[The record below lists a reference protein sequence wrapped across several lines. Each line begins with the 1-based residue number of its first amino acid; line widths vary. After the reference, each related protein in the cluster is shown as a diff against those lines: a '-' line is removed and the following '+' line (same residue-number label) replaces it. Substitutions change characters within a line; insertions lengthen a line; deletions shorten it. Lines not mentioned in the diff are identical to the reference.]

1 MRERSIYAMG
11 KYAGAWRG
19 RLPVCPAVA
28 ASVAVHAAAVF
39 VIGSATFFGR
49 GVPASVDI
57 QVTLADP
64 GPSEAAVSPDVLSFS
79 PVLPEPPPPPLAVVL
94 PEPAPPQL
102 DVPAPIL
109 SASDV
114 VPPSPVV
121 KSSVPE
127 KPKPAVA
134 RAAAPAGNSG
144 SAGGKAS
151 EGTRDA
157 RPLASRNAP
166 PKYPDFARRNG
177 WQGVVLVRVVVRP
190 DGKVKA
196 ATLCRGSGYSVL
208 DQAAL
213 EAVRRWLFQPKVAGG
228 LAVEST
234 VEVPVTFSLRKA

>member
-1 MRERSIYAMG
+1 MWERSISGMG
-11 KYAGAWRG
+11 KCVGSWTD
-19 RLPVCPAVA
+19 RLPVCPAVVV
-28 ASVAVHAAAVF
+28 SVAVHAAAVF
-39 VIGSATFFGR
+39 VVGSATFFGR
-49 GVPASVDI
+49 VVPAGVDI

-64 GPSEAAVSPDVLSFS
+64 GPREVAVSPDVLTFS
-79 PVLPEPPPPPLAVVL
+79 PVPPPPPPLAVVL

-102 DVPAPIL
+102 DVPTPIL

-114 VPPSPVV
+114 VLPSPVA

-134 RAAAPAGNSG
+134 RAAAPAENSG
-144 SAGGKAS
+144 SVGGKAT

-157 RPLASRNAP
+157 HPLASRNAP

-213 EAVRRWLFQPKVAGG
+213 DAVRRWLFQPKVAGG